1 MLSKSSFF
9 LISIVLLFCKC
20 SNNNNSPPKFYTIS
34 GKAQGTSYSIILV
47 GPDLKISKDQIDSI
61 LQSFDAVLSTYV
73 RTSLISKFNAAVDTI
88 FFSDSSAY
96 FKNCLLKSQFIY
108 DLSQG
113 AFDPTV
119 FPLIDAWGFFKDQKT
134 PLSKAAADSILPYVS
149 YEKDKLFSYKFK
161 DNLLYLSKKDNR
173 LKLDFNAIAQGY
185 AVDVLA
191 EFIRKKGYSN
201 FYIDLGGEVYVS
213 GLNRENQ
220 KWKIGIDTPVSSSKE
235 RSISEVLSISNEAV
249 ATSGNYRKFYEVKG
263 KKYAHTIDP
272 KTGLQ
277 VTHNLLSATVIA
289 KDCATADGFAT
300 AFMVMGK
307 EKTIAFLKQNRDLGL
322 TVYLIYNEKG
332 RMKSYASD
340 SSKLFSL

>member
-1 MLSKSSFF
+1 MNVYDILD
-9 LISIVLLFCKC
+9 
-20 SNNNNSPPKFYTIS
+20 S
-34 GKAQGTSYSIILV
+34 GKENGKYLKQYILDHSLHYDNV
-47 GPDLKISKDQIDSI
+47 NPGNNRYL
-61 LQSFDAVLSTYV
+61 L
-73 RTSLISKFNAAVDTI
+73 SLIPSKE
-88 FFSDSSAY
+88 
-96 FKNCLLKSQFIY
+96 
-108 DLSQG
+108 
-113 AFDPTV
+113 
-119 FPLIDAWGFFKDQKT
+119 
-134 PLSKAAADSILPYVS
+134 SKLPSI
-149 YEKDKLFSYKFK
+149 
-161 DNLLYLSKKDNR
+161 NLHITN
-173 LKLDFNAIAQGY
+173 FH
-185 AVDVLA
+185 
-191 EFIRKKGYSN
+191 KGYSN
-201 FYIDLGGEVYVS
+201 FYIELGGEVYVS

-220 KWKIGIDTPVSSSKE
+220 KWKIGIDTPISSSKE
-235 RSISEVLSISNEAV
+235 RSISEVLSISNEAI

-332 RMKSYASD
+332 SMKSYASD

>member
-9 LISIVLLFCKC
+9 LVILALLFWKC
-20 SNNNNSPPKFYTIS
+20 SSNNNQDFYTIS
-34 GKAQGTSYSIILV
+34 GKAQGTTYSIILIGQDV
-47 GPDLKISKDQIDSI
+47 TITKNQITTILKNFDS
-61 LQSFDAVLSTYV
+61 VLSTYV
-73 RTSLISKFNAAVDTI
+73 SSSNISKFNSADNSI
-88 FFSDSSAY
+88 EFSDSNFY

-108 DLSQG
+108 NRSQG

-134 PLSKAAADSILPYVS
+134 PLTKAAADSILPYVS
-149 YEKDKLFSYKFK
+149 YEKDKLFTYKFK
-161 DNLLYLSKKDNR
+161 NNLLYFTKKDKR
-173 LKLDFNAIAQGY
+173 VKLDFNAIAQGY

-191 EFIRKKGYSN
+191 EFIRGKGYSN
-201 FYIDLGGEVYVS
+201 FYIELGGEVYVS
-213 GLNRENQ
+213 GLNRENK
-220 KWKIGIDTPVSSSKE
+220 KWKIGIDTPVSTSKK
-235 RSISEVLSISNEAV
+235 RSISEVLSISNEAI

-307 EKTIAFLKQNRDLGL
+307 EKTIAFLKENRDLGL
-322 TVYLIYNEKG
+322 TVYLMYDDMG
-332 RMKSYASD
+332 RIKSYASD
-340 SSKLFSL
+340 KSKLLPQ

>member
-1 MLSKSSFF
+1 MLLKSNIFLVSLVFF
-9 LISIVLLFCKC
+9 FCQC
-20 SNNNNSPPKFYTIS
+20 SSNPNRQDFSTIT
-34 GKAQGTSYSIILV
+34 GKAQGTTYSIILI
-47 GPDLKISKDQIDSI
+47 GPNAKITKNQIDSI
-61 LQSFDAVLSTYV
+61 LQGFDAVLSSYV
-73 RTSLISKFNAAVDTI
+73 STSLISKFNSAEDTI

-96 FKNCLLKSQFIY
+96 FKNCLIKSQFIY
-108 DLSQG
+108 DRSSG

-119 FPLIDAWGFFKDQKT
+119 FPLIDAWGFFKNQKT
-134 PLSKAAADSILPYVS
+134 PLSKSNADSILPFVS
-149 YEKDKLFSYKFK
+149 YEKDKLFTYEFK
-161 DNLLYLSKKDNR
+161 DNLLYLTKKDKR
-173 LKLDFNAIAQGY
+173 VKLDFNAIAQGY

-191 EFIRKKGYSN
+191 EFIRGKGYSN
-201 FYIDLGGEVYVS
+201 FYIELGGEVYVS
-213 GLNRENQ
+213 GLNRENK

-235 RSISEVLSISNEAV
+235 RTISEVLSISNEAI

-307 EKTIAFLKQNRDLGL
+307 EKTIAFLKDNHDLGL
-322 TVYLIYNEKG
+322 TVYLMYDDKG
-332 RMKSYASD
+332 HIKSYASD
-340 SSKLFSL
+340 KSKLLSL

>member
-9 LISIVLLFCKC
+9 LVILALLFCKC
-20 SNNNNSPPKFYTIS
+20 SSNDTSQKFYTIS
-34 GKAQGTSYSIILV
+34 GKAQGTTYSIILIGQDV
-47 GPDLKISKDQIDSI
+47 TITKNQITTILENFDS
-61 LQSFDAVLSTYV
+61 VLSTYV
-73 RTSLISKFNAAVDTI
+73 SSSNISQFNSADNTI
-88 FFSDSSAY
+88 EFSDSSSY

-119 FPLIDAWGFFKDQKT
+119 FPLIVAWGFFKNQKT

-149 YEKDKLFSYKFK
+149 FEKDKLFSYKFK
-161 DNLLYLSKKDNR
+161 NNLLYFTKKDKR
-173 LKLDFNAIAQGY
+173 VKLDFNSIAQGY
-185 AVDVLA
+185 AVDVIA
-191 EFIRKKGYSN
+191 EFVRGKGYSN
-201 FYIDLGGEVYVS
+201 FYIELGGEVYVS

-220 KWKIGIDTPVSSSKE
+220 KWKIGIDTPVSNSEE

-307 EKTIAFLKQNRDLGL
+307 EKTMAFLKQNRDLGL
-322 TVYLIYNEKG
+322 TVFLMYDDKG
-332 RMKSYASD
+332 RIKSYASD
-340 SSKLFSL
+340 KSKLLPQ

>member
-1 MLSKSSFF
+1 MVLDRM
-9 LISIVLLFCKC
+9 SIFAAPEGSAARRRWATAGRVVM
-20 SNNNNSPPKFYTIS
+20 
-34 GKAQGTSYSIILV
+34 A
-47 GPDLKISKDQIDSI
+47 
-61 LQSFDAVLSTYV
+61 
-73 RTSLISKFNAAVDTI
+73 AAVADFRPDVVAT
-88 FFSDSSAY
+88 
-96 FKNCLLKSQFIY
+96 
-108 DLSQG
+108 
-113 AFDPTV
+113 
-119 FPLIDAWGFFKDQKT
+119 
-134 PLSKAAADSILPYVS
+134 SKI
-149 YEKDKLFSYKFK
+149 
-161 DNLLYLSKKDNR
+161 KKPDEPMEMS
-173 LKLDFNAIAQGY
+173 LKLTQT
-185 AVDVLA
+185 VDVLA
-191 EFIRKKGYSN
+191 EFIREKGYSN
-201 FYIDLGGEVYVS
+201 FYIELGGEVYVS

-220 KWKIGIDTPVSSSKE
+220 KWKIGIDTPESSSKE

-289 KDCATADGFAT
+289 KDCTTADGFAT

-307 EKTIAFLKQNRDLGL
+307 EKTMAFLKQNRDLGL

>member
-1 MLSKSSFF
+1 ML
-9 LISIVLLFCKC
+9 
-20 SNNNNSPPKFYTIS
+20 
-34 GKAQGTSYSIILV
+34 
-47 GPDLKISKDQIDSI
+47 
-61 LQSFDAVLSTYV
+61 
-73 RTSLISKFNAAVDTI
+73 
-88 FFSDSSAY
+88 Y
-96 FKNCLLKSQFIY
+96 FTK
-108 DLSQG
+108 
-113 AFDPTV
+113 
-119 FPLIDAWGFFKDQKT
+119 
-134 PLSKAAADSILPYVS
+134 
-149 YEKDKLFSYKFK
+149 KDK
-161 DNLLYLSKKDNR
+161 R
-173 LKLDFNAIAQGY
+173 VKLDFNAIAQGY

-191 EFIRKKGYSN
+191 EFIREKGYSN
-201 FYIDLGGEVYVS
+201 FYIELGGEVYVS

-235 RSISEVLSISNEAV
+235 RSISEVLSISNEAI

-332 RMKSYASD
+332 SMKSYASD

>member
-1 MLSKSSFF
+1 MSLKSNFF
-9 LISIVLLFCKC
+9 LVILALLFWKC
-20 SNNNNSPPKFYTIS
+20 SSHDNNQNFYTIS
-34 GKAQGTSYSIILV
+34 GKAQGTTYSIILI
-47 GPDLKISKDQIDSI
+47 GPNDTITKNQITTILENFDS
-61 LQSFDAVLSTYV
+61 VLSTYV
-73 RTSLISKFNAAVDTI
+73 SSSNISKFNSADNTI
-88 FFSDSSAY
+88 EFSDSNFY

-108 DLSQG
+108 ERSQG

-119 FPLIDAWGFFKDQKT
+119 FPLIDAWGFFKNQKT

-149 YEKDKLFSYKFK
+149 FEKDKLFSYKFK
-161 DNLLYLSKKDNR
+161 NNLLYFTKKDKR
-173 LKLDFNAIAQGY
+173 VKLDFNAIAQGY

-191 EFIRKKGYSN
+191 EFIREKGYSN
-201 FYIDLGGEVYVS
+201 FYIELGGEVYVS

-235 RSISEVLSISNEAV
+235 RSISEVLSISNEAI

-332 RMKSYASD
+332 SMKSYASD

>member
-9 LISIVLLFCKC
+9 LVFIVLLFCKC
-20 SNNNNSPPKFYTIS
+20 SNNNNPPKFYTIS

-73 RTSLISKFNAAVDTI
+73 RTSLISKFNSAAGTI

-96 FKNCLLKSQFIY
+96 FKNCLLKSQFIFER
-108 DLSQG
+108 SKG

-119 FPLIDAWGFFKDQKT
+119 FPLIDAWGFFKNQKT
-134 PLSKAAADSILPYVS
+134 PLSKVAADSILPFVS
-149 YEKDKLFSYKFK
+149 FEKDKLFSYKFK
-161 DNLLYLSKKDNR
+161 NNLLYFTKKDKR
-173 LKLDFNAIAQGY
+173 VKLDFNAIAQGY

-191 EFIRKKGYSN
+191 EFIREKGYSN
-201 FYIDLGGEVYVS
+201 FYIELGGEVYVS

-332 RMKSYASD
+332 SMKSYASD

>member
-9 LISIVLLFCKC
+9 LVILALLFWKC
-20 SNNNNSPPKFYTIS
+20 SSNNNQDFYTIS
-34 GKAQGTSYSIILV
+34 GKAQGTTYSIILIGQDV
-47 GPDLKISKDQIDSI
+47 TITKNQITTILKNFDS
-61 LQSFDAVLSTYV
+61 VLSTYV
-73 RTSLISKFNAAVDTI
+73 SSSNISKFNSADNSI
-88 FFSDSSAY
+88 EFSDSNFY

-108 DLSQG
+108 NRSQG

-134 PLSKAAADSILPYVS
+134 PLTKAAADSILPYVS
-149 YEKDKLFSYKFK
+149 YEKDKLFTYKFK
-161 DNLLYLSKKDNR
+161 NNLLYFTKKDKR
-173 LKLDFNAIAQGY
+173 VKLDFNAIAQGY

-191 EFIRKKGYSN
+191 EFIRGKGYSN
-201 FYIDLGGEVYVS
+201 FYIELGGEVYVS
-213 GLNRENQ
+213 GLNRENK
-220 KWKIGIDTPVSSSKE
+220 KWKIGIDTPVSTSKK

-307 EKTIAFLKQNRDLGL
+307 EKTIAFLKENRDLGL
-322 TVYLIYNEKG
+322 TVYLMYDDMG
-332 RMKSYASD
+332 RIKSYASD
-340 SSKLFSL
+340 KSKLLPQ

>member
-1 MLSKSSFF
+1 MLLKSKFSLFSLVF
-9 LISIVLLFCKC
+9 LFCQC
-20 SNNNNSPPKFYTIS
+20 SSNISRKDFSTIK
-34 GKAQGTSYSIILV
+34 GKAQGTTYSIILL
-47 GPDLKISKDQIDSI
+47 GPESKISKNQIDSI
-61 LQSFDAVLSTYV
+61 LDDFDAVLSSYV
-73 RTSLISKFNAAVDTI
+73 STSLLSKFNSVEGSI
-88 FFSDSSAY
+88 VFSDSSNY
-96 FKNCLLKSQFIY
+96 FKKCLIKSQFIY
-108 DLSQG
+108 DISLG

-119 FPLIDAWGFFKDQKT
+119 FPLIDAWGFFKNQKT
-134 PLSKAAADSILPYVS
+134 PLSKANADSILPFVS
-149 YEKDKLFSYKFK
+149 FEKDKLFSYEFK
-161 DNLLYLSKKDNR
+161 DNLLYLTKKDKR
-173 LKLDFNAIAQGY
+173 VKLDFNAIAQGY

-191 EFIRKKGYSN
+191 EFIREKGYSN
-201 FYIDLGGEVYVS
+201 FYIELGGEVYVS

-220 KWKIGIDTPVSSSKE
+220 KWKIGIDTPVSNSKE

>member
-9 LISIVLLFCKC
+9 LVILALLFWKC
-20 SNNNNSPPKFYTIS
+20 SSNNNQDFYTIS
-34 GKAQGTSYSIILV
+34 GKAQGTTYSIILIGQDV
-47 GPDLKISKDQIDSI
+47 TITKNQITTILKNFDS
-61 LQSFDAVLSTYV
+61 VLSTYV
-73 RTSLISKFNAAVDTI
+73 SSSNISKFNSADNSI
-88 FFSDSSAY
+88 EFSDSNFY

-108 DLSQG
+108 NRSQG

-134 PLSKAAADSILPYVS
+134 PLTKAAADSILPYVS
-149 YEKDKLFSYKFK
+149 YEKDKLFTYKFK
-161 DNLLYLSKKDNR
+161 NNLLYFTKKDKR
-173 LKLDFNAIAQGY
+173 VKLDFNAIAQGY

-191 EFIRKKGYSN
+191 EFIRGKGYSN
-201 FYIDLGGEVYVS
+201 FYIELGGEVYVS
-213 GLNRENQ
+213 GLNRENK
-220 KWKIGIDTPVSSSKE
+220 KWKIGIDTPVSTSKK
-235 RSISEVLSISNEAV
+235 RSISEVLSISNEAI

-307 EKTIAFLKQNRDLGL
+307 EKTMAFLKQNRDLGL
-322 TVYLIYNEKG
+322 TVYLMYDDMG
-332 RMKSYASD
+332 RIKSYASD
-340 SSKLFSL
+340 KSKLLPQ

>member
-9 LISIVLLFCKC
+9 LVILALLFWKC
-20 SNNNNSPPKFYTIS
+20 SSNNNQDFYTIS
-34 GKAQGTSYSIILV
+34 GKAQGTTYSIILIGQDV
-47 GPDLKISKDQIDSI
+47 TITKNQIITILKNFDS
-61 LQSFDAVLSTYV
+61 VLSTYV
-73 RTSLISKFNAAVDTI
+73 SSSNISKFNSADNSI
-88 FFSDSSAY
+88 EFSDSNFY

-108 DLSQG
+108 NRSQG

-134 PLSKAAADSILPYVS
+134 PLTKAAADSILPYVS
-149 YEKDKLFSYKFK
+149 YEKDKLFTYKFK
-161 DNLLYLSKKDNR
+161 NNLLYFTKKDKR
-173 LKLDFNAIAQGY
+173 VKLDFNAIAQGY

-191 EFIRKKGYSN
+191 EFIRGKGYSN
-201 FYIDLGGEVYVS
+201 FYIELGGEVYVS
-213 GLNRENQ
+213 GLNRENK
-220 KWKIGIDTPVSSSKE
+220 KWKIGIDTPVSTSKK
-235 RSISEVLSISNEAV
+235 RSISEVLSISNEAI

-307 EKTIAFLKQNRDLGL
+307 EKTIAFLKENRDLGL
-322 TVYLIYNEKG
+322 TVYLMYDDMG
-332 RMKSYASD
+332 RIKSYASD
-340 SSKLFSL
+340 KSKLLPQ